1 MGKFL
6 YVRDNVGTTA
16 STGYIPG
23 SQTTPAFSLTSVATG
38 TAANDL
44 SVDIALGGALNI
56 AYANNVIT
64 ITVVSGTTTASEINA
79 AWGASVAAPIAT
91 FAMAGGGETFD
102 TAGTFNFTGGLD
114 EKRLGF
120 NADYIKQI
128 QAQDD
133 SELKIIIEQDHS
145 SVVTSPADV
154 TEIVLNI
161 TANEH
166 AQVIAKIADFCN
178 APRLNFATLADDVQG
193 NFLAPQILGVKSI
206 TY

>member
-6 YVRDNVGTTA
+6 YVRDNVGTPA
-16 STGYIPG
+16 STGPITG
-23 SQTTPAFSLTSVATG
+23 VNTIPAFTLTSVATG

-56 AYANNVIT
+56 AYANNTIT
-64 ITVVSGTTTASEINA
+64 ITVVSGVTDAGDIDA
-79 AWGASVAAPIAT
+79 AWATSVAAPIAT
-91 FAMAGGGETFD
+91 FFNQGATVTFD
-102 TAGTFNFTGGLD
+102 AASSTNFTGGLD

-120 NADYIKQI
+120 NVDYLKQI
-128 QAQDD
+128 QAQND
-133 SELKIIIEQDHS
+133 SEIKLIIAEDHQS
-145 SVVTSPADV
+145 GIATPADT
-154 TEIVLNI
+154 TEVVLNI
-161 TANEH
+161 SANEH

-193 NFLAPQILGVKSI
+193 EFLAPQIVSVKSI

>member
-16 STGYIPG
+16 TTGYVPG
-23 SQTTPAFSLTSVATG
+23 DSTTPAFALTSIATG
-38 TAANDL
+38 TVANDL
-44 SVDIALGGALNI
+44 SVDIALGSSFSI
-56 AYANNVIT
+56 AYADDVIT
-64 ITVVSGTTTASEINA
+64 ITVVSGVTTASDINS
-79 AWGASVAAPIAT
+79 AWGESVAAPIAT
-91 FAMAGGGETFD
+91 YTMSGGTETFD

-120 NADYIKQI
+120 NVDHLKQI
-128 QAQDD
+128 QAQSD
-133 SELKIIIEQDHS
+133 SEVKLIIAEDHQS
-145 SVVTSPADV
+145 GVGSGADT
-154 TEIVLNI
+154 TEVVLNI
-161 TANEH
+161 SANEH

-193 NFLAPQILGVKSI
+193 EFLATQIKGVKSI